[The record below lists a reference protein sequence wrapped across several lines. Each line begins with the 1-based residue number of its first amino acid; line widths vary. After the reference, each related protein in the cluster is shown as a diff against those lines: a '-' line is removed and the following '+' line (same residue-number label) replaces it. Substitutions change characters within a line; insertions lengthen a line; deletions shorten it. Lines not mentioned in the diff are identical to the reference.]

1 MFKRP
6 PNDDVSPLLSCMSEA
21 EVESAPVLADKKK
34 LPFVHSFQ
42 LKAFPGIRK
51 GDEAV
56 VVKTNKDAKTKE
68 NEVAVDCDCWR
79 DE

>member
-1 MFKRP
+1 M
-6 PNDDVSPLLSCMSEA
+6 DPLNSKKLAA

-34 LPFVHSFQ
+34 LPFVNSFQ
-42 LKAFPGIRK
+42 LKAVPGIRK